1 MCTSFGEVLNLK
13 VGARRLAGLLGSS
26 VVSFERQIYDVPK
39 CGKKWVERGPS
50 GCHGNRCFCV
60 FYEHMDEKN

>member
-39 CGKKWVERGPS
+39 CGKKLDGADALRLPW
-50 GCHGNRCFCV
+50 
-60 FYEHMDEKN
+60 